1 MSYLIAHVVEIQSS
15 ENINIVK
22 FKLESQT
29 LSMMSLDISSEIYI
43 GRKVKLLVN
52 SSHVAIA
59 KNLSGELSYANQIRA
74 RIEAIREGKLLTYV
88 TLVFGESQIESIITK
103 ESALSM
109 KLSVDNSVT
118 ILINA
123 SELSICEI
131 LDD

>member
-1 MSYLIAHVVEIQSS
+1 MSHLIARVVEIQSS

-22 FKLESQT
+22 FELESQT

-74 RIEAIREGKLLTYV
+74 KIETLREGKLLTHI
-88 TLVFGESQIESIITK
+88 TLAFGESRLESIITK
-103 ESALSM
+103 ESSLAM
-109 KLSVDNSVT
+109 KLSVNESVT
-118 ILINA
+118 ILIKA

>member
-1 MSYLIAHVVEIQSS
+1 MSYLIADVVEIQSS

-22 FKLESQT
+22 FELESQT

-59 KNLSGELSYANQIRA
+59 KNLSGKLSYANQIRA
-74 RIEAIREGKLLTYV
+74 KIETIREGKLLTYV

-103 ESALSM
+103 ESSLAM
-109 KLSVDNSVT
+109 KLSVDDSVT
-118 ILINA
+118 ILIKA

>member
-1 MSYLIAHVVEIQSS
+1 MSHLIARVVEIQSS

-22 FKLESQT
+22 FELESQT

-74 RIEAIREGKLLTYV
+74 KIETLREGKLLTHV
-88 TLVFGESQIESIITK
+88 TLAFGEARLESIITK
-103 ESALSM
+103 ESSLAM
-109 KLSVDNSVT
+109 KLSVNESVT
-118 ILINA
+118 ILIKA